1 MGALVQADERAGKE
15 PLFPGRRKGYEHYMK
30 DEQQQI
36 LALLLDGEKRS
47 FDSLKVSGDL
57 DSVQLQNDL
66 KRLADDGLIEQTVLP
81 GEDQYMIT
89 AKGLE
94 AAGSV
99 EAL

>member
-1 MGALVQADERAGKE
+1 
-15 PLFPGRRKGYEHYMK
+15 MK
-30 DEQQQI
+30 DEQEKL

-47 FDSLKVSGDL
+47 FDSLKVSGDV

-66 KRLADDGLIEQTVLP
+66 KRLTDDGLIEQTVLP

-89 AKGLE
+89 AKGQE
-94 AAGSV
+94 AAKSV

>member
-1 MGALVQADERAGKE
+1 MN
-15 PLFPGRRKGYEHYMK
+15 
-30 DEQQQI
+30 DEQVKI
-36 LALLLDGEKRS
+36 LALFVDGEKMS
-47 FDSLKVSGDL
+47 FDALKASSDF

-66 KRLADDGLIEQTVLP
+66 KRLTDAGLVEQTVLP

-94 AAGSV
+94 AARSV

>member
-1 MGALVQADERAGKE
+1 
-15 PLFPGRRKGYEHYMK
+15 MK
-30 DEQQQI
+30 DEQEKV

-57 DSVQLQNDL
+57 DSVQLENDL
-66 KRLADDGLIEQTVLP
+66 KRLTDDGLVEQTVLP

-94 AAGSV
+94 AARSI

>member
-1 MGALVQADERAGKE
+1 
-15 PLFPGRRKGYEHYMK
+15 MK
-30 DEQQQI
+30 DEQEKI
-36 LALLLDGEKRS
+36 LALLLDGEKQS
-47 FDSLKVSGDL
+47 FDALKVSGDL
-57 DSVQLQNDL
+57 DSVQLENDL

-94 AAGSV
+94 AARSI